1 MGTFRRPLEER
12 MLDKFRV
19 DKVHGCWLWTGAIDK
34 KGYGVTADGG
44 RGFHRNIL
52 AHRASW
58 MIHCGEIPNGLCV
71 CHSCDNPPC
80 INPDHLFLGT
90 YKDNHADMDRK
101 GRRVLGQA
109 KLTPIEVLTIR
120 MLLSQGLKQ
129 QLLADTFGVTNAQ
142 VSQINRRHS
151 WKKV

>member
-1 MGTFRRPLEER
+1 MVNKL
-12 MLDKFRV
+12 RV
-19 DKVHGCWLWTGAIDK
+19 DKTRGCWVWTGATDK

-44 RGFHRNIL
+44 RARHRNLL

-58 MIHCGEIPNGLCV
+58 MIHCGEIPEGLCV
-71 CHSCDNPPC
+71 CHSCDMPSC

-109 KLTPIEVLTIR
+109 KLTPIEVRMIR
-120 MLLSQGLKQ
+120 MLLGQGIEQ
-129 QLLADTFGVTNAQ
+129 QLLADTFGVTGPQ

-151 WKKV
+151 WRNL